1 MGNPCFYIGN
11 VATLDS
17 LAASSSRIV
26 YHRLPPFRGWPLYPA
41 LWLVLF
47 YCYLKRSFAPQTL
60 EELLI
65 LTPLTDV
72 DYEPVMFR
80 AAPNGS
86 SLEFVF
92 GTYSMRVAMR

>member
-1 MGNPCFYIGN
+1 MDYRP
-11 VATLDS
+11 
-17 LAASSSRIV
+17 
-26 YHRLPPFRGWPLYPA
+26 WPLYSA

-47 YCYLKRSFAPQTL
+47 YCYLKQSFAPRTL
-60 EELLI
+60 KELLI
-65 LTPLTDV
+65 LTHLTDV
-72 DYEPVMFR
+72 HYEPVMFR